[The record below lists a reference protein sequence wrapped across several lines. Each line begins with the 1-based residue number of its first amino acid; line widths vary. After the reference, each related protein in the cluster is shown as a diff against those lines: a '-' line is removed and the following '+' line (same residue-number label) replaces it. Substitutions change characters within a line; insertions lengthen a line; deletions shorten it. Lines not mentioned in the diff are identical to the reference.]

1 MGATGSAGLALV
13 LLLAAY
19 QLGDLGRVDAV
30 EVQVYPPGTWQRW
43 PFVGR
48 QERPRTLPAYI
59 QLSLRYLSDR

>member
-30 EVQVYPPGTWQRW
+30 EVQVYPPGTWQR
-43 PFVGR
+43 
-48 QERPRTLPAYI
+48 
-59 QLSLRYLSDR
+59 